1 MILSIDWDW
10 FIPTVDAFDLGHHE
24 SEFFLNALWHT
35 RGYLI
40 DQMKTSGQEVDFW
53 SNMRKIVDLQ
63 TTEIKVSE
71 SHLSAFRLVETSNE
85 HLILVDAHH
94 DCWPFDA
101 RNKRVDCANWVAA
114 WIKLGRHALGIER
127 CVIWVVPSK
136 EYIKMFQG
144 TIQRGVRNNLMII
157 TMEQLPGVLSKIEPE
172 ISVVH
177 ACRSG
182 CWVPPWLDKE
192 WLAFLKASG
201 LEIKPMDPEPWD
213 GIRERWGE
221 NDLQC
226 AIALDKRFRDARES
240 ISLQP
245 FQEKVS

>member
-1 MILSIDWDW
+1 MILSVDWDF

-24 SEFFLNALWHT
+24 SEFFLSALWHT

-40 DQMKTSGQEVDFW
+40 DQMKTSGQEDTFW
-53 SNMRKIVDLQ
+53 EKMREIVDLQ
-63 TTEIKVSE
+63 TTEIKISE

-101 RNKRVDCANWVAA
+101 RKKRVACANWVAA

-127 CVIWVVPSK
+127 TVIWVVPSK
-136 EYIKMFQG
+136 EHSKMFEG
-144 TIQRGVRNNLMII
+144 TIQPGVRKNILII
-157 TMEQLPGVLSKIEPE
+157 HMGQLGKVLFEDKIN
-172 ISVVH
+172 VVH

-182 CWVPPWLDKE
+182 CWTPPWLDKN